1 MNDLLEKAIESIKPD
16 EGFRSKPYRC
26 TAGKLTIGYGRNIED
41 VGIFRHEAEV
51 LLTNDIHDC
60 IEDLLTF
67 QYWTDLET
75 RQQVALIN
83 MRFCLGPRRFRQF
96 RRMNRALEL
105 GDYQTAAAELLDSK
119 FARQVGKRADRL
131 AAELCLIV

>member
-1 MNDLLEKAIESIKPD
+1 MNELLEKSIESIKPD

-26 TAGKLTIGYGRNIED
+26 TSGKLTIGYGRNIED
-41 VGIFRHEAEV
+41 VGIYRHEAEV

-67 QYWTDLET
+67 QYWTELNL

-96 RRMNRALEL
+96 RRMNRALNL
-105 GDYQTAAAELLDSK
+105 KDYEAAAAELLDSK
-119 FARQVGKRADRL
+119 FAKQVGERANRL
-131 AAELCLIV
+131 AKDLCRT